1 MMPPPITVVVQVG
14 VQVQTSSNIARMMVM
29 ILSGQVNPASNIA
42 VEDRVQVPAFE
53 SIVK

>member
-1 MMPPPITVVVQVG
+1 MMPPPIAVVIQMG
-14 VQVQTSSNIARMMVM
+14 VQVQTSSDVARLMVM

-42 VEDRVQVPAFE
+42 VEDRVKVPASE